1 MKLKYQNK
9 EIELTLCKSFFS
21 RFRGFMLRKNI
32 DKALLF
38 KRCNSIHTMFM
49 FECIDVIMCNE
60 ENKILYYYKDLQPNK
75 VILPKRNVTRVYETP
90 ANYFDIKLNEKVE
103 VE

>member
-21 RFRGFMLRKNI
+21 RFRGFMLQKNI

-49 FECIDVIMCNE
+49 LESIDVIMCDE
-60 ENKILYYYKDLQPNK
+60 ENKILYYYKDLKPNK

>member
-1 MKLKYQNK
+1 M
-9 EIELTLCKSFFS
+9 
-21 RFRGFMLRKNI
+21 FMLE
-32 DKALLF
+32 
-38 KRCNSIHTMFM
+38 S
-49 FECIDVIMCNE
+49 IDVIMCDE